1 MKEIILRKTIIAYIK
16 NKYRVSPEYP
26 WSRYDTN
33 AVFRHPEN
41 RKWFALV
48 MDVDREKLGLKGD
61 GLVAVMNLK
70 VDDMFFRDMII
81 REEGIMPAYHMNKQ
95 HWITV
100 LLDGT
105 VPREQVYDLLEMS
118 FLATAPA
125 KKKEKLRP
133 PKCWVVPANPK
144 YYDVIG
150 AFEKEEEIDWKQ
162 GNGIRVGDTVFLYVG
177 SPVSAILFKCL
188 VTETDIPYDFSNEY
202 LTIKALM
209 KIKLQ
214 KRYEPSRFTY
224 DVLKEEYGI
233 YAVRGPRGIP
243 EALRLDLG

>member
-1 MKEIILRKTIIAYIK
+1 MRKTIIAYIK

>member
-1 MKEIILRKTIIAYIK
+1 MRKKLFAYIK
-16 NKYRVSPEYP
+16 KKYKVDPEYP

-33 AVFRHPEN
+33 AVFRHVDN
-41 RKWFALV
+41 KKWFALV
-48 MDVDREKLGLKGD
+48 MDVSHETLGLPGD
-61 GLVAVMNLK
+61 SEVTVMNLK
-70 VDDMFFRDMII
+70 VDNPFFRDMVI

-95 HWITV
+95 HWITI

-105 VPREQVYDLLEMS
+105 VPEDRVFELLEMS
-118 FLATAPA
+118 YLATAPA
-125 KKKEKLRP
+125 AKKEKVRE
-133 PKCWVVPANPK
+133 PKCWIVPANPK

-150 AFEKEEEIDWKQ
+150 AFEKEDEIDWKQ

-177 SPVSAILFKCL
+177 APVSAILFKCL
-188 VTETDIPYDFSNEY
+188 VTEMDIPYDFSNEH

-209 KIKLQ
+209 KIRLQ
-214 KRYEPSRFTY
+214 KRYDPSSFTF